1 MPNHSAPEPPSSLVD
16 GLPEELP
23 RAVPADPGSS
33 TRSFDLRGRSLR
45 EFAARGVMINT
56 GFTVGLSVLGL
67 VRGFVLAGFLSRADY
82 GVWGILVVSLGTL
95 LWLKQVG
102 IGDKYIQQDDADQ
115 EVAFQKAFTL
125 EVAFTAMF
133 MAILAVLLPV
143 IVAVYGQPKLLLPGL
158 VILAVL
164 PAGALQAPMWVYT
177 RNMNFFRQRVLQ
189 SVEPVVGFVVA
200 LAMAAGGAGYW
211 ALAGGVLAGA
221 WSGAIVSVLNS
232 RYKLRFRYDRGTL
245 RTYFTFSWPL
255 FVGNGASM
263 VVAQSAVL
271 ASEARLGLA
280 GVGAIALASQI
291 TAFTDRVDGL
301 ITGTLYPAICAVRDR
316 LSLLEESF
324 VKSNR
329 LALMW
334 ALPFG
339 VGLSLF
345 AGDLVQFGL
354 GEQWRPV
361 VTVLQIYGITA
372 ALGQV
377 GFNWDAYMRATGR
390 TRPIAVA
397 SVAAMIVF
405 LAAGLP
411 LLWAYGLT
419 GLAMGVALQALATW
433 IVRAYFLAQLFNGF
447 RYLRHALRAVLPSV
461 PAIAAVLAL
470 RLIENGPRTF
480 GYAVGELSLY
490 LLITA
495 IGTWWFERG
504 LLREAVGY
512 ISGRSAIGVA

>member
-16 GLPEELP
+16 GLPEELS

-56 GFTVGLSVLGL
+56 AFTVGLSVLGL
-67 VRGFVLAGFLSRADY
+67 VRGFVLAAFLSRSDY
-82 GVWGILVVSLGTL
+82 GVWGILIVSLGTI

-102 IGDKYIQQDDADQ
+102 IGDKYIQQDDPDQ

-125 EVAFTAMF
+125 EVAFTAIF
-133 MAILAVLLPV
+133 MAILAIMLPV
-143 IVAVYGQPKLLLPGL
+143 IAAVYGQPKLLLPGI
-158 VILAVL
+158 VIIAVL
-164 PAGALQAPMWVYT
+164 PAGALQSPMWVYS

-189 SVEPVVGFVVA
+189 SIEPLVGFVVA
-200 LAMAAGGAGYW
+200 LGMAAAGAGYW

-221 WSGAIVSVLNS
+221 WSGALASVLNS
-232 RYKLRFRYDRGTL
+232 QYKLRFRYDRGTL
-245 RTYFTFSWPL
+245 RSYFSFSWPL
-255 FVGNGASM
+255 FVGSGASM
-263 VVAQSAVL
+263 VIAQSAVL

-316 LSLLEESF
+316 LTLLEESF
-324 VKSNR
+324 IKSNR

-339 VGLSLF
+339 VGVSLF
-345 AGDLVQFGL
+345 AGDLVQFAL
-354 GEQWRPV
+354 GEHWRPAV
-361 VTVLQIYGITA
+361 AVLQIYGVTA

-377 GFNWDAYMRATGR
+377 GFNWDAYMRATER
-390 TRPIAVA
+390 TGSIAVV
-397 SVAAMIVF
+397 SVAAMVVF

-411 LLWAYGLT
+411 LLWAYGLP
-419 GLAMGVALQALATW
+419 GLAMGVALQALAHC
-433 IVRAYFLAQLFNGF
+433 IGRAYFLARLFNGF
-447 RYLRHALRAVLPSV
+447 NYLRHALRAVLPSI
-461 PAIAAVLAL
+461 PAIAAVFAL
-470 RLIENGPRTF
+470 RLIEHGPRTL
-480 GYAVGELSLY
+480 GYAVGELFIY
-490 LLITA
+490 LLVTA
-495 IGTWWFERG
+495 IGTWWLERG
-504 LLREAVGY
+504 LLREAIGY
-512 ISGRSAIGVA
+512 VSGRRAVGMA